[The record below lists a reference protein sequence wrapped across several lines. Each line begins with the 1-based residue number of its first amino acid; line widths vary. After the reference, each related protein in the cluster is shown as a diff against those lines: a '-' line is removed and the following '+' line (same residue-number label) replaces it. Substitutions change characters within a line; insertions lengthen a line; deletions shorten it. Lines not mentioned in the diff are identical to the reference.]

1 MVRKNSVKIL
11 LADDDVIDRELFLEG
26 MSGIDIPHS
35 VDQVSNGQEVLDY
48 LNNCKHHYPDF
59 IFLDLNMPIM
69 DGREVLTQLKSSE
82 KFKII
87 PIFILSTSSAH
98 HDVVAS
104 YKAGANLFLVKPS
117 EFDLLSSTL
126 KNIVQLFYKSIAV
139 APVED

>member
-1 MVRKNSVKIL
+1 MQRKNSVKIL

-26 MSGIDIPHS
+26 LNGVDVPYT
-35 VDQVSNGQEVLDY
+35 VDQVSNGQEVLNY
-48 LNNCKHHYPDF
+48 LETCKNQFPDF

-69 DGREVLTQLKSSE
+69 DGREVLTQLKTSE
-82 KFKII
+82 KYKSI

-117 EFDLLSSTL
+117 EFDLLTSTL
-126 KNIVQLFYKSIAV
+126 QNIVQLFYRS
-139 APVED
+139 